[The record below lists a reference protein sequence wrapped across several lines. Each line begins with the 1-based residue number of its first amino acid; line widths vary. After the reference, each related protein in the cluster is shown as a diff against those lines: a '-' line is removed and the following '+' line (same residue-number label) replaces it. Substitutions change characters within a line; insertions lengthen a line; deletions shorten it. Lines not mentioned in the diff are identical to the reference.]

1 MSLENNGE
9 RGVNEEK
16 GSDIQ
21 VGHILLYN
29 SRPNIVCLGVAE
41 IRQFRSGCDQSGPT
55 STFIP
60 IVERQQSAGV
70 LRFPFLHLLFWI
82 HVLLRELL

>member
-1 MSLENNGE
+1 MKKKVRIFKLDTYYYTIEG
-9 RGVNEEK
+9 K
-16 GSDIQ
+16 
-21 VGHILLYN
+21 H
-29 SRPNIVCLGVAE
+29 RPNIVCLGVAE